1 MSQQRRSARLA
12 SSAVA
17 LVVTVLALFAPAAAA
32 AAAGIR
38 ADGTPTHHTVAH
50 AGKQTGTEDAP
61 AFTVAVAHR
70 LDAHLPGPQPVGPP
84 RTAADTA
91 PHRAT
96 GGPDTRP
103 AAPHARSH
111 EAIDSAAP
119 RGPPHR

>member
-1 MSQQRRSARLA
+1 M
-12 SSAVA
+12 A

-38 ADGTPTHHTVAH
+38 ADSTPTRHTVAAH
-50 AGKQTGTEDAP
+50 AGQRTAAEDAP

-96 GGPDTRP
+96 GGPDTQP
-103 AAPHARSH
+103 AAPRARSH